1 MPKVIHRRI
10 GAPFA
15 LVKDQALPLSINT
28 SSGGVDTEVAV
39 INDFQSATSG
49 ALVLTPQQPSTAKQ
63 VFRYHFLTTQNGFS
77 TGGTFT
83 DFGPDGI
90 AANAAVLDSIN
101 QNWTL
106 MSYGTHDGTV
116 SGAYGASFYGGDA
129 IGTRLVT
136 APITKLINATVVR
149 VVMVVQPRLWTDR
162 IEGQL
167 FAILTGNGTTTS
179 PVVTSANRQP
189 SGALTVRGSTVGNV
203 FANDIPMLIEV
214 QYNGPRA
221 QIFVNGILVQTVV
234 TATSLNITSAARLNF
249 GNMLSGGRAFT
260 GYISYAACYVG
271 ELTEREISWVRE
283 EAKSVVSQR
292 PGGLQIL
299 PTMPEAKPDDIL
311 RFTALPNTSPSTL
324 QSSGQVVT
332 IQPGRAIHGIQGPIA
347 ITHRVLFGPVAGT
360 GIDITPSDLS
370 VVPSGEGY
378 LTYEMTADNGIH
390 PPVMATKVLPIAV
403 TYAALNAASIAS
415 RLSVPSGGIWIDDA
429 DAGFPADTVWRASN
443 VCDPGDGTV
452 GLRIIKNSG
461 SGRANTGASVQIR
474 FTPHNGGTTG
484 VAAQIFRVDYFFQL
498 IDTRGAGQAKGYIQT
513 GFTFTDPWTLR
524 RRELDFEY
532 NSQTGKMEC
541 TIHLEP
547 NDGGGSVAQGVYVD
561 VQPEAFT
568 SMRKWTI
575 LANSDR
581 VEYLY
586 EDQLLARYIRG
597 TGWDSS
603 VQTFNPFNGTT
614 RFTNGMS
621 LIHPRDAG
629 WHLNPQNVIIQQWM
643 SDQLAGWIGPNTVPI
658 SHPLFRVSNIDAVQ
672 FGPTNTALQAGDWT
686 ATAGS
691 AGQIIVNVSAFRPL
705 NLGFRPSHLEY
716 SIDGA
721 SWLRLPGTT
730 GNQIISGIPTGS
742 RAVRIRPVSESLAT
756 NPAVTAS
763 NFLMN
768 ADPSDTKNVTVV

>member
-1 MPKVIHRRI
+1 MPKIVHRRI

-15 LVKDQALPLSINT
+15 LVKDQALPLTINT
-28 SSGGVDTEVAV
+28 STGGVDTEVAV
-39 INDFQSATSG
+39 IEDFQSATSG
-49 ALVLTPQQPSTAKQ
+49 ALFLTPQQPASAKQ
-63 VFRYHFLTTQNGFS
+63 VFRYHFLTNQNGFS

-90 AANAAVLDSIN
+90 AANGAVLDSIN
-101 QNWTL
+101 QSWTSI
-106 MSYGTHDGTV
+106 SYTTHDNSVT
-116 SGAYGASFYGGDA
+116 GAYGGYFYGGDA
-129 IGTRLVT
+129 IGTRLIT
-136 APITKLINATVVR
+136 APLNKLLNATVIR
-149 VVMVVQPRLWTDR
+149 VVMVVQPRVWTDR
-162 IEGQL
+162 PEGVM
-167 FAILTGNGTTTS
+167 FSIVTGNGTTTS
-179 PVVTSANRQP
+179 GTVSSANRQP
-189 SGALTVRGSTVGNV
+189 NGSLTIRGATIGNI
-203 FANDIPMLIEV
+203 FANDIPMLVEI
-214 QYNGPRA
+214 QYNGSRT
-221 QIFVNGILVQTVV
+221 QIFINGLLVQTIISS
-234 TATSLNITSAARLNF
+234 TPLSITSAPRINF
-249 GNMLSGGRAFT
+249 GNALGGGRAFT
-260 GYISYAACYVG
+260 GYISYTACYVG
-271 ELTEREISWVRE
+271 ELTEREISWVRT
-283 EAKSVVSQR
+283 EAKSVTSGR

-299 PTMPEAKPDDIL
+299 PSMPQAQPEGIL
-311 RFTALPNTSPSTL
+311 KFTALPNTSPSTL
-324 QSSGQVVT
+324 QASGQIVT
-332 IQPGRAIHGIQGPIA
+332 LQPGRATHGIAGPIA
-347 ITHRVLFGPVAGT
+347 VTHKVLFGPVAGT
-360 GIDITPSDLS
+360 GIDITPPDLS

-390 PPVMATKVLPIAV
+390 PPVTATKILPIAV
-403 TYAALNAASIAS
+403 TYPVLNAAAIAS

-429 DAGFPADTVWRASN
+429 DAGFPADTVWRSTN
-443 VCDPGDGTV
+443 ICDPGDGTV

-461 SGRANTGASVQIR
+461 SGRANTGSSVQIR
-474 FTPHNGGTTG
+474 FQPHNGGTTG
-484 VAAQIFRVDYFFQL
+484 VAAQIFRVDFFFQL

-532 NSQTGKMEC
+532 NSNTGKMEC

-621 LIHPRDAG
+621 LVHPRDAG
-629 WHLNPQNVIIQQWM
+629 WHLNPQNLIIQQWM
-643 SDQLAGWIGPNTVPI
+643 SDQLTGWIGPNTVPI
-658 SHPLFRVSNIDAVQ
+658 SHPLFRVSNIDAIQ
-672 FGPTNTALQAGDWT
+672 FGPSNTALQAGDWT
-686 ATAGS
+686 AVAGS
-691 AGQIIVNVSAFRPL
+691 AGQIVVNVTSFRPL

-716 SIDGA
+716 SIDSSA
-721 SWLRLPGTT
+721 WVRLPGTT
-730 GNQIISGIPTGS
+730 GDQLISGIPAGS

-768 ADPSDTKNVTVV
+768 ADPSDIKNVTVI